1 MADDAWR
8 VSRKVN
14 GLQMCLASSRVD
26 GYVQFYFTSGEKL
39 TDFDL
44 DEARML
50 HSALGA
56 MLPNMQNVVETAPA
70 KSVAA
75 PEQPAPQKEHAGKRW
90 TDEEEDR
97 LKTSVR
103 AGKSISDL
111 AKMHSRSPSA
121 IISRLYQNELIEINL
136 KCNYPACF

>member
-8 VSRKVN
+8 ISRKVN

-75 PEQPAPQKEHAGKRW
+75 PEQPAPQKEHVGARW
-90 TDEEEDR
+90 TKEEDAKLVAS
-97 LKTSVR
+97 LKT
-103 AGKSISDL
+103 GKSITDL
-111 AKMHSRSPSA
+111 SQMHSRSPSA
-121 IISRLYQNELIEINL
+121 IISRLHKNDLIAISL
-136 KCNYPACF
+136 K